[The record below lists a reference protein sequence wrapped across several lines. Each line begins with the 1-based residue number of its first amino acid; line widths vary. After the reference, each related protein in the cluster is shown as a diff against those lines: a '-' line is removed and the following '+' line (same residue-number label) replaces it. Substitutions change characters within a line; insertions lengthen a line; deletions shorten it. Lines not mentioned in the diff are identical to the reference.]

1 MTAAKPHKA
10 SALYWVVLLLFALS
24 AVCAIMLV
32 RYSVSGVPL
41 RTFFM
46 MAALGLLVL
55 GAPYALVE
63 AVRDLRRILQ
73 VVAAFTVLGIIVSIF
88 AGDGPG
94 LIVQQ
99 VIEIHVQAVISLLV
113 VRSLVKEMG
122 VKPVLVIFLTAWGV
136 SGIFAFLQGLGLDF
150 AWKAREQLGELMRA
164 HIAYLGRERAL
175 GLSFTPIHLATQTCL
190 ALAAFYALRLYQSD
204 GAILRRVDPKLL
216 GMLLICGIVCIS
228 SGNRSPL
235 LGIGIFGF
243 CYLWTASRRL
253 LMLAVPIV
261 LIIAATGLAVM
272 PMLEKSGVRVAR
284 SDDSSAEGRSTLR
297 YLGVRLLQANP
308 LGYGLGFKSTDYA
321 NEYDDEVIHM
331 ENPYAIR
338 RHALHNYYLMTLN
351 KYGILVL
358 LILFVAAPRTR
369 NELYCWIGFIP
380 YMVHIYY
387 HNDGPFQ
394 GDFFIWYLLPA
405 FVTVLAML
413 DKNGVAREDA
423 RRWTRTYRK
432 QNALR
437 A

>member
-1 MTAAKPHKA
+1 VTAAKPHKA
-10 SALYWVVLLLFALS
+10 SALYWIVLLLFALS

-63 AVRDLRRILQ
+63 AARDLRRILQ

-150 AWKAREQLGELMRA
+150 AWEAREQLGELMRA

-261 LIIAATGLAVM
+261 ELIFQHGAFGPSDTQKVATALLFYAPAIAGYSIVKIAGPSFYALQDSRTPVIVSLITIGSNLLLNLWLNSILGFRGLA
-272 PMLEKSGVRVAR
+272 
-284 SDDSSAEGRSTLR
+284 
-297 YLGVRLLQANP
+297 
-308 LGYGLGFKSTDYA
+308 
-321 NEYDDEVIHM
+321 
-331 ENPYAIR
+331 
-338 RHALHNYYLMTLN
+338 LN
-351 KYGILVL
+351 TET
-358 LILFVAAPRTR
+358 APET
-369 NELYCWIGFIP
+369 
-380 YMVHIYY
+380 
-387 HNDGPFQ
+387 
-394 GDFFIWYLLPA
+394 
-405 FVTVLAML
+405 
-413 DKNGVAREDA
+413 
-423 RRWTRTYRK
+423 
-432 QNALR
+432 
-437 A
+437 